1 MDLLVDSEDGGV
13 DAEGGFSAMPVVV
26 ECMDAVG
33 IGCEE
38 FLINLCAKL

>member
-26 ECMDAVG
+26 ECMDVVG
-33 IGCEE
+33 IRCEE
-38 FLINLCAKL
+38 LFIHLYT